1 MKKTLLFIAVLLVC
15 VGMFA
20 QPRSEQ
26 EAIQIAQDFFA
37 KSVKKKAPQLSV
49 VSQQKVTQ
57 QIRKKVASARN
68 AAAQNSSC
76 YIIND
81 EVNQVSS

>member
-1 MKKTLLFIAVLLVC
+1 MKKTLLFIAVLLIS

-37 KSVKKKAPQLSV
+37 KSAKKKVPQLSV

-57 QIRKKVASARN
+57 QIRKRVPSTRN
-68 AAAQNSSC
+68 TADQNSNC

>member
-26 EAIQIAQDFFA
+26 EA
-37 KSVKKKAPQLSV
+37 V